1 MINEQFDD
9 IRPFYESEIPAA
21 MQRIANSTS
30 FSLLA
35 SYVYPQA
42 DLEAIRQQIRS
53 YHTIRDFQLEVM
65 RCVNEQ
71 VIARS
76 TKGFTYCG
84 LDRLDPK
91 QQYMFVSNHRDIM
104 LDACLLQYALY
115 QQGHETSE
123 ITFGANLMQGQLVTD
138 IGRANKMFRV
148 ERPGMSPRE
157 FYKSSLRLSEYMR
170 YTITEKKQSIWIA
183 QRNGR
188 TKDGC
193 DRTDQGI
200 IKMFGM
206 SYPNDKIKALEE
218 LHIVPVSISYEWEPC
233 DILKAIEV
241 YQSRREKYIKK
252 PNEDLNSIITGI
264 MQPKG
269 RVHIAFCEPLTHT
282 DLMTFNQFTAS
293 EYHRQVAHLL
303 DQRICAAY
311 SLSPNN
317 YIAHDLRY
325 GKTEFSD
332 HYTLE
337 EKVAFEQHLQN
348 LNEYAE
354 FCDMEQLTDMFLGIY
369 ANPIDSKS
377 QLL

>member
-1 MINEQFDD
+1 MINKKFDD
-9 IRPFYESEIPAA
+9 IRPFYEDEIPAA

-30 FSLLA
+30 FPLLA
-35 SYVYPQA
+35 SYVYPHA
-42 DLEAIRQQIRS
+42 DLETVRQQIRS

-76 TKGFTYCG
+76 TNGFTYSG
-84 LDRLDPK
+84 LDRLSPK

-157 FYKSSLRLSEYMR
+157 FYKSSMHLSEYMR

-233 DILKAIEV
+233 DILKAIEI
-241 YQSRREKYIKK
+241 YKSRREKYIKK
-252 PNEDLNSIITGI
+252 PNEDLNSILTGI

-269 RVHIAFCEPLTHT
+269 RVHIAFCAPLTHT

-317 YIAHDLRY
+317 YIAHDLRF
-325 GKTEFSD
+325 GKTEFSA
-332 HYTLE
+332 HYTPE
-337 EKVAFEQHLQN
+337 EKAAFVQHLQS

-354 FCDMEQLTDMFLGIY
+354 LCDMEQLTDIFLGIY
-369 ANPIDSKS
+369 ANPIESKA
-377 QLL
+377 QML